1 MREPRRKLLHLAL
14 RFGILGL
21 DQHFKVGPDHAI
33 AVEIRRLV
41 VAACC
46 RVLSD
51 LPEDPWIRWS
61 RPPDH
66 YSVAAG
72 LGNQRTGVFRA
83 AHIAVAD
90 DGNLHRVIY
99 RSDPPPAR
107 LARIALLARPRMQR
121 HSVQS
126 GLLRKPR

>member
-14 RFGILGL
+14 RFGIFGL
-21 DQHFKVGPDHAI
+21 DEHFKVGPDHAI

-61 RPPDH
+61 RAPDH

-72 LGNQRTGVFRA
+72 LGNQCAGVFRA
-83 AHIAVAD
+83 AHIAIAND
-90 DGNLHRVIY
+90 RNLYRILDG
-99 RSDPPPAR
+99 SDPLPAR
-107 LARIALLARPRMQR
+107 LPRIAL
-121 HSVQS
+121 
-126 GLLRKPR
+126 